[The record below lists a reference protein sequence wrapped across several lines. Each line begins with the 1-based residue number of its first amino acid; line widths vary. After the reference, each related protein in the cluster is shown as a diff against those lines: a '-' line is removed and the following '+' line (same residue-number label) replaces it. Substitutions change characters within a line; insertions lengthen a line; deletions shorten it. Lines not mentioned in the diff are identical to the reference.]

1 MFEMDSNGA
10 RVLFGSVSNRK
21 RAVKRR
27 KSKSSWKDA
36 KRAKKFC
43 RKAGEPN
50 GSIRT
55 SEFRAC
61 GLTFRRLIDGL
72 KFNRKK
78 VPYSDYSSDGR
89 KPNRHGSV
97 LRPSLRKLVKA
108 FQCQK
113 LADKIYGIYLNGIDV
128 PEKR

>member
-78 VPYSDYSSDGR
+78 VPYSDYSSDVR
-89 KPNRHGSV
+89 
-97 LRPSLRKLVKA
+97 
-108 FQCQK
+108 
-113 LADKIYGIYLNGIDV
+113 
-128 PEKR
+128 

>member
-27 KSKSSWKDA
+27 KKQKQLERCEA
-36 KRAKKFC
+36 CEKFC

-113 LADKIYGIYLNGIDV
+113 LADKIYGIY
-128 PEKR
+128 